1 MKRSS
6 LCLPRVLA
14 CGLVLCVA
22 LFVPSSAGQKGAAQK
37 KKETQ
42 ESAAPLSELD
52 AAAQVALKNQ
62 KKATKVFTN
71 ADLRRLNSG
80 APPRVDAP
88 DGATQPATQPA
99 AQPAQPEQDL
109 LQQMLAGRDRAEE
122 RRRDL
127 AAAQKELTAAQNRV
141 TELEKRLLSVRNPF
155 LARQR
160 PAEEAAGDWG
170 ELDAKQ
176 RVKRSEEELEQARK
190 NVQEVRQ
197 RIARLR

>member
-14 CGLVLCVA
+14 CGLVVCVA
-22 LFVPSSAGQKGAAQK
+22 LFVPASAGQKGAAQK

-71 ADLRRLNSG
+71 SDLRQLGSG
-80 APPRVDAP
+80 APPRADAP
-88 DGATQPATQPA
+88 DGTTQPA
-99 AQPAQPEQDL
+99 AQPAQDL
-109 LQQMLAGRDRAEE
+109 LKQMFAGRDSAEA
-122 RRRDL
+122 RRRNL
-127 AAAQKELTAAQNRV
+127 AAAQKELTEAQNRV
-141 TELEKRLLSVRNPF
+141 TQLEKRLLSVRNPF
-155 LARQR
+155 MPRQR
-160 PAEEAAGDWG
+160 PAAEAAGDWS

-176 RVKRSEEELEQARK
+176 RAKRSEEELEQARK